1 MPCLLGGWSG
11 TDLNAARLDKKVLER
26 ACAEAHKDFL
36 PKFASLGP
44 ALQAEA
50 LDTAQD
56 PNSQPPAK
64 GAKSRSG
71 KKAPAGRSPH
81 IPTLPPPPPKR
92 PRAENNTLNSLY
104 KKVMEGGGNAAE
116 RAAVVAAISAASNG
130 LAAPISLPPSMAPG
144 SETMT
149 HFTPER
155 SGAEQAGA
163 EFASAWRG
171 SAEHGS
177 AERGSLPVP
186 DNLVGLERGWRESG
200 VSESVNSESSPL
212 LLPPCSNSRT
222 SSLLQCR
229 ASGPHY
235 KKYFTLRSFTLRNVH
250 VTRQCLVTYQ
260 TTKPNIRVLERRGT
274 KPSFVD
280 IPK

>member
-92 PRAENNTLNSLY
+92 PRGENNTLNSLY
-104 KKVMEGGGNAAE
+104 KKVMEGGGNAVE

-149 HFTPER
+149 HYTPER

-163 EFASAWRG
+163 EFASAGRG

-186 DNLVGLERGWRESG
+186 DNLVGLERGRRESG
-200 VSESVNSESSPL
+200 VSESVNSESSAITASAVL
-212 LLPPCSNSRT
+212 ELTNKLTAAMQSLRSI
-222 SSLLQCR
+222 SSL
-229 ASGPHY
+229 A
-235 KKYFTLRSFTLRNVH
+235 
-250 VTRQCLVTYQ
+250 CLSCMSALPYRYVCMYVYICIFMCVCVCVCVCTA
-260 TTKPNIRVLERRGT
+260 TKCAL
-274 KPSFVD
+274 
-280 IPK
+280 

>member
-64 GAKSRSG
+64 GGKSRSG

-104 KKVMEGGGNAAE
+104 T
-116 RAAVVAAISAASNG
+116 R
-130 LAAPISLPPSMAPG
+130 
-144 SETMT
+144 
-149 HFTPER
+149 R
-155 SGAEQAGA
+155 SWKG
-163 EFASAWRG
+163 
-171 SAEHGS
+171 
-177 AERGSLPVP
+177 
-186 DNLVGLERGWRESG
+186 VGM
-200 VSESVNSESSPL
+200 
-212 LLPPCSNSRT
+212 
-222 SSLLQCR
+222 
-229 ASGPHY
+229 
-235 KKYFTLRSFTLRNVH
+235 LRSELLSLH
-250 VTRQCLVTYQ
+250 
-260 TTKPNIRVLERRGT
+260 
-274 KPSFVD
+274 PSRLHLTASRLPFRCRH
-280 IPK
+280 